1 MPTTKEFIA
10 AAERDGAIAD
20 GVSRAL
26 YAMTLV
32 NGLYVQAGIERRML
46 NFAQPI
52 SKLVESLNC
61 WE

>member
-26 YAMTLV
+26 YAMTLSMV
-32 NGLYVQAGIERRML
+32 FMCKQV
-46 NFAQPI
+46 
-52 SKLVESLNC
+52 
-61 WE
+61 